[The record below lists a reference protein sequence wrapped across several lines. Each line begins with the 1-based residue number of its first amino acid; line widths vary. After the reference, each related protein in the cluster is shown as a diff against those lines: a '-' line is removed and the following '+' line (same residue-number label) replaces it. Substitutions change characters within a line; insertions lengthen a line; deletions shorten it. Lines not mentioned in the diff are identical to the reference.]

1 MTRREFT
8 TLLAGATVAWPLVA
22 SAQQPAI
29 PVIGYLNGGSPGPL
43 AHMTAAFLLMRI
55 YAQDLKRPEKA
66 DVLLQTVG
74 QRPHVP
80 PVFVEYARR
89 SIQEWSGLLPRQEK
103 MTEGIESLLV
113 ARANLE

>member
-43 AHMTAAFLLMRI
+43 AHMTAVFRQGLAELGYVEGRNVAI
-55 YAQDLKRPEKA
+55 EYRWAE
-66 DVLLQTVG
+66 G
-74 QRPHVP
+74 QYDRLAAMA
-80 PVFVEYARR
+80 E
-89 SIQEWSGLLPRQEK
+89 EWCTGAWR
-103 MTEGIESLLV
+103 
-113 ARANLE
+113 